1 MNTAASSGG
10 GGGGGGGNGNGGTAV
25 LGCVVR
31 RRGMAARDMAARVW
45 AKVRAEK
52 RIRASWALRG
62 RTPVHQYIQGAPI
75 LKSIVNHFNHR
86 ALQF

>member
-1 MNTAASSGG
+1 
-10 GGGGGGGNGNGGTAV
+10 
-25 LGCVVR
+25 
-31 RRGMAARDMAARVW
+31 MAARDMAARVW